1 MRTSYSTGEMLTG
14 EIKQAAIE
22 AVTRHVT
29 QYQEA
34 RKKVTD
40 AEVEKVM
47 GIREVKLNNNK

>member
-1 MRTSYSTGEMLTG
+1 VRTRYSTGEMLTG

-22 AVTRHVT
+22 AVSTHVI

-34 RKKVTD
+34 RKKVND

-47 GIREVKLNNNK
+47 AIREVKLINK